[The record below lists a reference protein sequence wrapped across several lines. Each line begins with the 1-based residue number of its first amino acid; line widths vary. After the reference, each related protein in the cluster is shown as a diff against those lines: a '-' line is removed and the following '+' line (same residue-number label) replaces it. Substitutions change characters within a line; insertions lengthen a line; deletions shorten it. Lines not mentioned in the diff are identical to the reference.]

1 MQYPS
6 NLDEEAADLMRLQQA
21 YQAASQIIATADTL
35 FNPSWPR
42 PADELPHLHRHD
54 VPAVDPTM
62 LAPSRRSWRTRSNS
76 WPAASALVTAKDDPV
91 AAGTAVGLDRAV
103 AELERFGM
111 NASGAEPIGPAGE
124 RADQVGDAMARV
136 NELVIQANNAAMGED
151 QPQGDQHQLKAIYA
165 GLLDLANS
173 TDGAG
178 RYLFG
183 GTSDGSAP
191 FAIAG
196 GSVIYSGDQTQRQ
209 VEVAPDM
216 FVADTLPGSEVFLR
230 LRTGDGR
237 IDGQPAAGNTGTG
250 LLMGFG
256 VTDSTAWDGGT
267 YTLSFGAGDT
277 YQVTDA
283 GGTVVTTGTYARR
296 GHRLRGRADADRRTA
311 GQRRQLHPRSGR
323 LARHL
328 RYRAGLITTLDTNPT
343 TDAQRAAMQNDLQ
356 AAMRDVTTAQSK
368 MIDAR
373 ASRGAQLSAI
383 DDAAALR
390 KPTTSPCKGT
400 LSTLRDLDW
409 AEAIGRY
416 QMENTALQ
424 AARAVFMQ
432 MQSLSLFQKR
442 GLTAPPPFHAVLPLT
457 PAMPSRRFFELS
469 VGAA

>member
-1 MQYPS
+1 MNYRIS
-6 NLDEEAADLMRLQQA
+6 TGMMYQQ
-21 YQAASQIIATADTL
+21 SI
-35 FNPSWPR
+35 N
-42 PADELPHLHRHD
+42 
-54 VPAVDPTM
+54 TM
-62 LAPSRRSWRTRSNS
+62 LAKQAKLAHTQQQLSSGQR
-76 WPAASALVTAKDDPV
+76 LVTAKDDPV

-111 NASGAEPIGPAGE
+111 NASAVQNRLGLQENALT
-124 RADQVGDAMARV
+124 QVGDAMARV
-136 NELVIQANNAAMGED
+136 NELVIQANNAAMGDDSRQAISTE
-151 QPQGDQHQLKAIYA
+151 LKSIYA

-196 GSVIYSGDQTQRQ
+196 GNVIYSGDQTQRQ

-237 IDGQPAAGNTGTG
+237 VDGQPAAGNTGTG
-250 LLMGFG
+250 LLMGFS
-256 VTDSTAWDGGT
+256 VTDSTAWDGDT
-267 YTLSFGAGDT
+267 YTLSFGAGNT
-277 YQVTDA
+277 YQVVDGGGAVVATGAYAKGESIAFA
-283 GGTVVTTGTYARR
+283 GVQMKIDGQPANGDSFTLGPAGSRDIFATV
-296 GHRLRGRADADRRTA
+296 
-311 GQRRQLHPRSGR
+311 Q
-323 LARHL
+323 
-328 RYRAGLITTLDTNPT
+328 GLIDTLETSPT
-343 TDAQRAAMQNDLQ
+343 TDTQRAVMQNSLQ
-356 AAMRDVTTAQSK
+356 AAMRDIATAQSR

-373 ASRGAQLSAI
+373 ASGGAQLSAI

-390 KPTTSPCKGT
+390 EANNVTLQGT

-424 AARAVFMQ
+424 AAQTVFMQ
-432 MQSLSLFQKR
+432 MQSLSLFKLM
-442 GLTAPPPFHAVLPLT
+442 G
-457 PAMPSRRFFELS
+457 
-469 VGAA
+469 

>member
-1 MQYPS
+1 MNYRIS
-6 NLDEEAADLMRLQQA
+6 TGMMYQQ
-21 YQAASQIIATADTL
+21 SIT
-35 FNPSWPR
+35 
-42 PADELPHLHRHD
+42 
-54 VPAVDPTM
+54 TM
-62 LAPSRRSWRTRSNS
+62 LAKQAKLAHTQQQL
-76 WPAASALVTAKDDPV
+76 ASGQRLVTAKDDPV

-111 NASGAEPIGPAGE
+111 NASAVQNRLGLQENALT
-124 RADQVGDAMARV
+124 QVGDAMARV
-136 NELVIQANNAAMGED
+136 NELVIQANNAAMGQDSRKAISTE
-151 QPQGDQHQLKAIYA
+151 LKAIYA

-237 IDGQPAAGNTGTG
+237 IDGQPAASNTGTG

-283 GGTVVTTGTYARR
+283 GGAVVTTGTYAK
-296 GHRLRGRADADRRTA
+296 GESIAFA
-311 GQRRQLHPRSGR
+311 GVQMRIEGQPANGDSFTLGPAGSRDIFATVQ
-323 LARHL
+323 
-328 RYRAGLITTLDTNPT
+328 GLITTLDTNPT

-356 AAMRDVTTAQSK
+356 AAMRDVATAQSK

-373 ASRGAQLSAI
+373 ASGGAQLSAI

-390 KPTTSPCKGT
+390 EANNVTLQGT

-424 AARAVFMQ
+424 AAQTVFMQ
-432 MQSLSLFQKR
+432 MQSLSLFKLM
-442 GLTAPPPFHAVLPLT
+442 G
-457 PAMPSRRFFELS
+457 
-469 VGAA
+469 

>member
-1 MQYPS
+1 MNYRIS
-6 NLDEEAADLMRLQQA
+6 TGMMYQQ
-21 YQAASQIIATADTL
+21 SI
-35 FNPSWPR
+35 N
-42 PADELPHLHRHD
+42 
-54 VPAVDPTM
+54 TM
-62 LAPSRRSWRTRSNS
+62 LAKQAKLAHTQQQLSSGQR
-76 WPAASALVTAKDDPV
+76 LVTAKDDPV

-111 NASGAEPIGPAGE
+111 NASAVQNRLGLQENALT
-124 RADQVGDAMARV
+124 QVGDAMARV
-136 NELVIQANNAAMGED
+136 NELVIQANNAAMGDDSRQAISTE
-151 QPQGDQHQLKAIYA
+151 LKSIYA

-196 GSVIYSGDQTQRQ
+196 GNVIYSGDQTQRQ

-250 LLMGFG
+250 LLMGFS
-256 VTDSTAWDGGT
+256 VTDSTAWDGDT
-267 YTLSFGAGDT
+267 YTLSFGAGNT
-277 YQVTDA
+277 YQVVDGGGAVVATGAYAKGESIAFA
-283 GGTVVTTGTYARR
+283 GVQMKVDGQPANGDSFTLGPAGSRDIFATV
-296 GHRLRGRADADRRTA
+296 
-311 GQRRQLHPRSGR
+311 Q
-323 LARHL
+323 
-328 RYRAGLITTLDTNPT
+328 GLIDTLETSPT
-343 TDAQRAAMQNDLQ
+343 TDTQRAVMQNSLQ
-356 AAMRDVTTAQSK
+356 AAMRDIATAQSR

-373 ASRGAQLSAI
+373 ASGGAQLSAI

-390 KPTTSPCKGT
+390 EANNVTLQGT

-424 AARAVFMQ
+424 AAQTVFMQ
-432 MQSLSLFQKR
+432 MQSLSLFKLM
-442 GLTAPPPFHAVLPLT
+442 G
-457 PAMPSRRFFELS
+457 
-469 VGAA
+469 